1 MPDEPRSPP
10 VTPPGDPAGDPA
22 RDELD
27 AAPPFLGWTALYLIV
42 AAALVVEVAA
52 FTALTLIY
60 R

>member
-1 MPDEPRSPP
+1 MPDEPRFPP
-10 VTPPGDPAGDPA
+10 VPPPGDPAGD
-22 RDELD
+22 ELA
-27 AAPPFLGWTALYLIV
+27 AAPPFLDWTGLYLIV

>member
-10 VTPPGDPAGDPA
+10 VTPPGDPA

-27 AAPPFLGWTALYLIV
+27 AAPLFLGWTALYLIV

-52 FTALTLIY
+52 FIALTLIY